1 MTLIPFDPMVQI
13 SARAILNH
21 TLASQPHR
29 PPSPL
34 AWMNDRPFAL
44 DSNLNALSRHTAQV
58 GADQLVIDVAR
69 VFEQNPL
76 LPGVILLESGQLFG
90 MISRRRFLERM
101 SRPYALELF
110 LKRPVR
116 SLHHFTQGEL
126 EIFPETTPIVE
137 AARRSLER
145 SPEFLYEPIL
155 VQTADDCTYYLVDVH
170 QLLLAQ
176 SRIHQLT
183 SQLLDETS
191 YAERMQTEKMVSLGR
206 MVAGVAHEIK
216 NPVNSVNGNIQFL
229 ADYYDHLIE
238 LIQTLEEKVPASH
251 HEELAEL
258 KDEIEYDFII
268 EDAPKII
275 KSVQLSSERLI
286 QIVTSLRNFSRID
299 DQKQQLINIHDCLEG
314 TLIILEN
321 QLKHDISVIRDY
333 EHLPEIACYSGQMS
347 QVFMNLLANA
357 IDTVMERKAQGNDPH
372 WTPQIRIE
380 TRYLE
385 QYQAGQG
392 VSIKIID
399 NGLGIPPKNQQKIFD
414 NFFTTKPVGQGTGL
428 GLAISYQIVVE
439 KHHGELKLLSQV
451 GQGTEFEVVLPF

>member
-1 MTLIPFDPMVQI
+1 MLQT
-13 SARAILNH
+13 SAHFVVNH
-21 TLASQPHR
+21 TLAAQPDR
-29 PPSPL
+29 PLSPL
-34 AWMNDRPFAL
+34 AWMNDRPLAL
-44 DSNLNALSRHTAQV
+44 DTTLQALSRHTAQIE
-58 GADQLVIDVAR
+58 ADQLVIDVAR

-76 LPGVILLESGQLFG
+76 SPGVILLESGQLFG

-116 SLHHFTQGEL
+116 SLHHFTKGKL
-126 EIFPETTPIVE
+126 EIFPETTLIVE
-137 AARRSLER
+137 AARCSLER

-155 VQTADDCTYYLVDVH
+155 VYSEDHQIHYLVDVH

-216 NPVNSVNGNIQFL
+216 NPVNSVHGNIQFL
-229 ADYYDHLIE
+229 ADYYNHLIE
-238 LIQTLEEKVPASH
+238 LIQTLETKIPAADH
-251 HEELAEL
+251 DELAEI

-268 EDAPKII
+268 EDTPKII
-275 KSVQLSSERLI
+275 KSIQLSSERLI

-299 DQKQQLINIHDCLEG
+299 DQKQQLINLHDCLEG
-314 TLIILEN
+314 TLLILEN
-321 QLKHDISVIRDY
+321 QLKNSITVEKDY
-333 EHLPEIACYSGQMS
+333 EYLPEVACYSGQIS

-357 IDTVMERKAQGNDPH
+357 IDTLMERKAQTNDPD
-372 WTPQIRIE
+372 WIPKIRIE

-385 QYQAGQG
+385 QYQTGQG

-414 NFFTTKPVGQGTGL
+414 NFFTTKPVGKGKGL
-428 GLAISYQIVVE
+428 GLAISYQIVVK
-439 KHHGELKLLSQV
+439 KHQGELKLRSQV
-451 GQGTEFEVVLPF
+451 NEGTEFEVLLPF